1 MFSLFKQKD
10 DSGVPLRL
18 CFFLVDK
25 VRVQVWQK
33 YLVRLCAGAHCKQKD
48 ITISRIQIY
57 NCIVFQL
64 LPNAEILRVMAMFG
78 VCLKRN
84 DAFVAKNSRC
94 LNYLFHITVPSD

>member
-1 MFSLFKQKD
+1 M
-10 DSGVPLRL
+10 G
-18 CFFLVDK
+18 
-25 VRVQVWQK
+25 
-33 YLVRLCAGAHCKQKD
+33 GALAPPPSYA
-48 ITISRIQIY
+48 TVY

-78 VCLKRN
+78 VCLERN